1 MKNRNIITVAFTLL
15 GAFSIFA
22 QDMNPDNVPSNLKQ
36 NFQKSFP
43 QATDVEWEMDGQSYK
58 VEFDMNRNEH
68 EIWYA
73 TDGTATRTEQEL
85 TEAELPQTIKTAI
98 SGNYAGYKVDSI
110 EKTTVNGSSTYEVE
124 LEKGWNNEKD
134 VIFNESGK
142 VLSEMID

>member
-1 MKNRNIITVAFTLL
+1 MKNRNIITAAFTLL

-73 TDGTATRTEQEL
+73 TDGTTTRTEQEL

-98 SGNYAGYKVDSI
+98 SGSYAGYKVDSI

-134 VIFNESGK
+134 VVFNEGGK

>member
-1 MKNRNIITVAFTLL
+1 MKNRNIITAAFTLL

-22 QDMNPDNVPSNLKQ
+22 QDINPDNVPSNLKQ

-98 SGNYAGYKVDSI
+98 SGSYAGYKVDSI

-134 VIFNESGK
+134 VVFNEDGK

>member
-1 MKNRNIITVAFTLL
+1 MKNRNIITAAFTLL

-73 TDGTATRTEQEL
+73 TDGTTTRTEQEL

-98 SGNYAGYKVDSI
+98 SGSYAGYKVDSI

-134 VIFNESGK
+134 VVFNEDGK

>member
-1 MKNRNIITVAFTLL
+1 MKNRNIITAAFTLL

-73 TDGTATRTEQEL
+73 TDGTTTRTEQEL
-85 TEAELPQTIKTAI
+85 TEAELPQTIKTTI

-110 EKTTVNGSSTYEVE
+110 EKTTVNGNSTYEVE

-134 VIFNESGK
+134 VVFNEDGK